1 MCCLT
6 LLPKLLASSY
16 VVMLGRGEK
25 ASFLCH
31 SRAFA
36 FHKRAYEP
44 VVTAS
49 MPQGSLAGRTEDH
62 RLAASLQVEQA
73 VACAVVVSP
82 LACWS
87 RRRCASSPPRVPW
100 TPFWHALCTC
110 RRSVPCTRSSC
121 LQGAPPR
128 WCTCLW
134 HGLLGALR
142 RVPRPRRFSRASLCR
157 PRGPFWRYAGTARCS
172 SAGRVRGICSS
183 WWTP

>member
-16 VVMLGRGEK
+16 VVMLGWGEK
-25 ASFLCH
+25 AAFLCH

-62 RLAASLQVEQA
+62 LLAASLQVEQA
-73 VACAVVVSP
+73 VACAVVCLRWHVGVVEDARHHLCEFPGRLSGTLYV
-82 LACWS
+82 LAW
-87 RRRCASSPPRVPW
+87 
-100 TPFWHALCTC
+100 
-110 RRSVPCTRSSC
+110 RSVPCTRSNC

-142 RVPRPRRFSRASLCR
+142 RVPRPRRFSRASVCR

-172 SAGRVRGICSS
+172 SAGRARGICSS

>member
-16 VVMLGRGEK
+16 VVMLGWGEK
-25 ASFLCH
+25 AAFLCH

-73 VACAVVVSP
+73 VACAVVCLRWHVGVVEDARHHLCEFPGRLSSTLYVLAGAQSP
-82 LACWS
+82 VLA
-87 RRRCASSPPRVPW
+87 RV
-100 TPFWHALCTC
+100 AC
-110 RRSVPCTRSSC
+110 
-121 LQGAPPR
+121 
-128 WCTCLW
+128 
-134 HGLLGALR
+134 
-142 RVPRPRRFSRASLCR
+142 
-157 PRGPFWRYAGTARCS
+157 RCS
-172 SAGRVRGICSS
+172 STMVYLPLAWSLGCVATSS
-183 WWTP
+183 PST

>member
-16 VVMLGRGEK
+16 VVMLGWGEK
-25 ASFLCH
+25 AAFLCH

-73 VACAVVVSP
+73 VACAVVCLRWHVGVVEDARHHLCEFPGRLSGTLYVLPALSP
-82 LACWS
+82 LYS
-87 RRRCASSPPRVPW
+87 
-100 TPFWHALCTC
+100 LE
-110 RRSVPCTRSSC
+110 
-121 LQGAPPR
+121 
-128 WCTCLW
+128 
-134 HGLLGALR
+134 LL
-142 RVPRPRRFSRASLCR
+142 
-157 PRGPFWRYAGTARCS
+157 ARCS
-172 SAGRVRGICSS
+172 STMVYLPLAWSLGCVATSS
-183 WWTP
+183 PST

>member
-6 LLPKLLASSY
+6 LLPKLFASSY

-44 VVTAS
+44 VVAAS
-49 MPQGSLAGRTEDH
+49 MSQGSLAGRTED
-62 RLAASLQVEQA
+62 RRVAASLQVEQA
-73 VACAVVVSP
+73 VACAVVCLRWHVGVVEDARHHLRELPGRLSGTLYV
-82 LACWS
+82 LAGAQS
-87 RRRCASSPPRVPW
+87 
-100 TPFWHALCTC
+100 
-110 RRSVPCTRSSC
+110 PCTRSSC

-142 RVPRPRRFSRASLCR
+142 RVPRPRRSSRASVCR
-157 PRGPFWRYAGTARCS
+157 PRGLFLEICWYGTL
-172 SAGRVRGICSS
+172 
-183 WWTP
+183 